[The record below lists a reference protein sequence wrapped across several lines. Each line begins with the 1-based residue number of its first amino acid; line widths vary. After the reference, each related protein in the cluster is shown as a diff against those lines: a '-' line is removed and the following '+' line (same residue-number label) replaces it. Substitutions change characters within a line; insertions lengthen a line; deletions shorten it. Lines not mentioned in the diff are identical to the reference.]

1 MKGTGSSPWLYSCY
15 FLSLPTSLPRLY
27 PLPDDLLQYPALA
40 HQYTLAGVTPHKPHS
55 GATLDWGEAVM
66 SVVEGLVGRGEGGK
80 VMARIDPSGDAT
92 LFCVLGETKVRCTC
106 SCMWCAKCILIYVVS
121 VVILA

>member
-1 MKGTGSSPWLYSCY
+1 MKDTGSSPWLYSCC

-92 LFCVLGETKVRCTC
+92 LFCVLGETKVCCTC
-106 SCMWCAKCILIYVVS
+106 LYMLCTKCILIYVVS